1 MKLPLSYDQ
10 FKKNPIKAILFMVLT
25 AVVFLYVEN
34 RINYTKQIDKCEYQ
48 YQVCETKIEKLEG
61 KVEILELAL
70 RNCDSTLA
78 TASTR
83 LQVFNE
89 LGLLP

>member
-1 MKLPLSYDQ
+1 MKLPVSFDQ
-10 FKKNPIKAILFMVLT
+10 FKKNPIKALLFVMLM
-25 AVVFLYVEN
+25 AVGYLYFEN
-34 RINYTKQIDKCEYQ
+34 RINYTKQIERCEYQ
-48 YQVCETKIEKLEG
+48 YINCDKKITKLES
-61 KVEILELAL
+61 KVEILEIAL

-83 LQVFNE
+83 LQVLNE

>member
-1 MKLPLSYDQ
+1 MKLPVSFDQ
-10 FKKNPIKAILFMVLT
+10 FKKNPIKALLFVMLV
-25 AVVFLYVEN
+25 AVAFLYFEN
-34 RINYTKQIDKCEYQ
+34 RINYTKQIERCEYQ
-48 YQVCETKIEKLEG
+48 YKNCDKKITKLES
-61 KVEILELAL
+61 KVEILEIAL

-83 LQVFNE
+83 LQVLNE

>member
-1 MKLPLSYDQ
+1 MKFPISYDQ
-10 FKKNPIKAILFMVLT
+10 FKKNPIKAILFLVLI
-25 AVVFLYVEN
+25 AVVYLYVEN
-34 RINYTKQIDKCEYQ
+34 RINYTSQIERCETQ
-48 YQVCETKIEKLEG
+48 YQVCETKITRLEG
-61 KVEILELAL
+61 KVEILEIAL

-83 LQVFNE
+83 LTVLNE

>member
-48 YQVCETKIEKLEG
+48 YQVCEMIIDLNKSYQSLVK
-61 KVEILELAL
+61 KKKA
-70 RNCDSTLA
+70 A
-78 TASTR
+78 
-83 LQVFNE
+83 
-89 LGLLP
+89 

>member
-10 FKKNPIKAILFMVLT
+10 FKKNPIKAILFMVLI
-25 AVVFLYVEN
+25 AVVYLYVEN
-34 RINYTKQIDKCEYQ
+34 RINYTKQIDKCDAQ
-48 YQVCETKIEKLEG
+48 YHICEKKITRLEG
-61 KVEILELAL
+61 KVEILEIAL

-83 LQVFNE
+83 LTVLNE

>member
-1 MKLPLSYDQ
+1 MKFPISYDQ
-10 FKKNPIKAILFMVLT
+10 FKKNPIKAILFLVLI
-25 AVVFLYVEN
+25 AVVYLYVEN
-34 RINYTKQIDKCEYQ
+34 RINYTSQIERCDKQ
-48 YQVCETKIEKLEG
+48 YQICESKITR
-61 KVEILELAL
+61 L

-83 LQVFNE
+83 LTVLNE